1 MIEIEEIHPLYICN
15 RSRACA
21 VSPGCGDGQCEHTTC
36 PVFAQ
41 NKEAV
46 EVLNKFREMFH
57 VVVDDNA
64 NLIVTERI
72 KRDDSTN

>member
-1 MIEIEEIHPLYICN
+1 MIEIEEIHPFYICN
-15 RSRACA
+15 RSRACS
-21 VSPGCGDGQCEHTTC
+21 VSSGCGKDMCEHTTC
-36 PVFAQ
+36 QAFAQ

-72 KRDDSTN
+72 KK

>member
-1 MIEIEEIHPLYICN
+1 MIEIEEIHPIYICN
-15 RSRACA
+15 KARTCSN
-21 VSPGCGDGQCEHTTC
+21 SPGCGDGMCEHTTC
-36 PVFAQ
+36 SMFAK

-46 EVLNKFREMFH
+46 EVLEKFMDMFH

-64 NLIVTERI
+64 NLVVTERI

>member
-1 MIEIEEIHPLYICN
+1 MIEIEEIHPFYICN

-36 PVFAQ
+36 QMFAQ

-46 EVLNKFREMFH
+46 EVLNKFMEMFH

-72 KRDDSTN
+72 KK

>member
-15 RSRACA
+15 RSRAC
-21 VSPGCGDGQCEHTTC
+21 SCSQGCGDGQCEHTTC
-36 PVFAQ
+36 SVFAQ

-46 EVLNKFREMFH
+46 NVLNKFMETFH

-64 NLIVTERI
+64 NLVVTERI
-72 KRDDSTN
+72 KK